1 MQTLKGAASIAAKTR
16 WHGPRASHFAITAGE
31 YTALGRFSNA
41 TDKLGLKITGITK
54 GPFGAG
60 ARLQMSGRGNYE
72 VDLTGGQVLLGRVE
86 ASGKRVRICEA
97 SSTPAGF
104 EKLLAALK
112 HSEGRL
118 P

>member
-1 MQTLKGAASIAAKTR
+1 
-16 WHGPRASHFAITAGE
+16 
-31 YTALGRFSNA
+31 
-41 TDKLGLKITGITK
+41 
-54 GPFGAG
+54 
-60 ARLQMSGRGNYE
+60 MSGRGNYE